1 VCDAHPPPG
10 PTFYIWLHLVD
21 LNSLTAPIDGD
32 PGKQR
37 KDWDRSHLRRPSG
50 NRKVTASLRS

>member
-1 VCDAHPPPG
+1 MCDAHFPRQARLSTSG
-10 PTFYIWLHLVD
+10 YIWLTSI
-21 LNSLTAPIDGD
+21 SLTAPIDGD

-50 NRKVTASLRS
+50 NR